1 MKSLRYLREPSFEA
15 LIQTEW
21 LWNGFIIYFLGW
33 NNRISIP
40 LSSFLKQFNILM
52 CLERETHLCIGI
64 LTSMTNAGCAH
75 SKLTMWP
82 PQPASRALQTS
93 RHALASLL
101 WCRWIVGT
109 LCTFQMNVVVFH
121 LIHIFSQ
128 FRLWLVPGAGRA
140 GLGQVSAARHC
151 DNSPELSWQNLG
163 FAAAAGRGLNSSSQ
177 TCTVPWDGYARV
189 LPVGHFPWTLVG
201 GLDSFSFY
209 LRVVSGIR

>member
-1 MKSLRYLREPSFEA
+1 MQSFTITEKAPTRASSWLKVPTRAFTSLCYLREPSLEA

-121 LIHIFSQ
+121 LIHIFSLL
-128 FRLWLVPGAGRA
+128 RLCWAVVLWLGWARCLLLATATILQSSVGR
-140 GLGQVSAARHC
+140 
-151 DNSPELSWQNLG
+151 
-163 FAAAAGRGLNSSSQ
+163 
-177 TCTVPWDGYARV
+177 
-189 LPVGHFPWTLVG
+189 
-201 GLDSFSFY
+201 
-209 LRVVSGIR
+209 I

>member
-1 MKSLRYLREPSFEA
+1 MWRFTITEKDPRASSWLKVPTSNFTFKTLLRHFTKLALGIVKSLRYLREPSFEA

-75 SKLTMWP
+75 SRLTMWP

-109 LCTFQMNVVVFH
+109 LCTFQMNVVVFL
-121 LIHIFSQ
+121 LIHIFSVLRLCWCWCRPGWAGPGVCCSPLRQ
-128 FRLWLVPGAGRA
+128 FSRAQLAEFRFCCGCGARP
-140 GLGQVSAARHC
+140 Q
-151 DNSPELSWQNLG
+151 
-163 FAAAAGRGLNSSSQ
+163 
-177 TCTVPWDGYARV
+177 
-189 LPVGHFPWTLVG
+189 
-201 GLDSFSFY
+201 
-209 LRVVSGIR
+209 